1 MYQGYSGTWFLTSE
15 FRVKFYIL
23 NNKSLTMAMEHGF
36 SPREAPSS
44 ISIKLGQVKKK
55 EAHVCIFDGCER
67 GKRGYSD
74 YCRKHKAIGKIVEGK
89 ITREKALNVDP
100 SVSMYEESL
109 RIQESK
115 LSPIQESVHLK
126 SPSHCKFDD
135 CQNQRKGYSDFCRE
149 HKAIGK
155 IIAGKIAREKAISKI
170 AERDNQGQ
178 VTETNPTDYS
188 ANMDYNSG
196 IELGKEEPTT
206 FTWSVLSFSLIILFF
221 FTLDSPSSGDIYG
234 LACFALPVFCVTVGA
249 AIKEPL
255 TRLLVMTFLIPIT
268 VFLMFH
274 IFLAMLFADLGSGGC
289 YGVCGLS
296 GWGGP

>member
-1 MYQGYSGTWFLTSE
+1 
-15 FRVKFYIL
+15 
-23 NNKSLTMAMEHGF
+23 MAIEHGF

-89 ITREKALNVDP
+89 IAREKVLNVDP
-100 SVSMYEESL
+100 SISMYEESL
-109 RIQESK
+109 RIQES
-115 LSPIQESVHLK
+115 ESLRIPESSHLK
-126 SPSHCKFDD
+126 SPYQCKLGD
-135 CQNQRKGYSDFCRE
+135 CQNPRKGYSDFCRE

-155 IIAGKIAREKAISKI
+155 IIAGKIAREKAIAKI

-178 VTETNPTDYS
+178 VTETNPSYS
-188 ANMDYNSG
+188 SS
-196 IELGKEEPTT
+196 ITT
-206 FTWSVLSFSLIILFF
+206 NADNYEDDSTFFWSALTFSLITLFF
-221 FTLDSPSSGDIYG
+221 FTLDSPSADEVGF
-234 LACFALPVFCVTVGA
+234 LACFALPLFCVWVGA

-255 TRLLVMTFLIPIT
+255 TRLFVMTFLVPIT
-268 VFLMFH
+268 VYLMFH
-274 IFLAMLFADLGSGGC
+274 IFLVMLFADLGSGGC

>member
-1 MYQGYSGTWFLTSE
+1 
-15 FRVKFYIL
+15 
-23 NNKSLTMAMEHGF
+23 MATEHGF
-36 SPREAPSS
+36 SHGEAPSS
-44 ISIKLGQVKKK
+44 ITINIGQSEKIGQSQKK

-74 YCRKHKAIGKIVEGK
+74 FCRKHKGMGKIIRSKIARDSGK
-89 ITREKALNVDP
+89 IARYKSINVDS

-115 LSPIQESVHLK
+115 LLPIQESVHLK
-126 SPSHCKFDD
+126 SPSHCKLGD

-170 AERDNQGQ
+170 AERDNLGQ

-196 IELGKEEPTT
+196 IELGKDDST
-206 FTWSVLSFSLIILFF
+206 FIGTALTFGVISLAF
-221 FTLDSPSSGDIYG
+221 FTFSSPTANDVVYFA
-234 LACFALPVFCVTVGA
+234 ACFALPFFCALVGA
-249 AIKEPL
+249 AIKEPI

-274 IFLAMLFADLGSGGC
+274 LFLAMLFADLGSGGC
-289 YGVCGLS
+289 FGVCGLT

>member
-1 MYQGYSGTWFLTSE
+1 ME
-15 FRVKFYIL
+15 I
-23 NNKSLTMAMEHGF
+23 EHGF
-36 SPREAPSS
+36 SHGEAPSS
-44 ISIKLGQVKKK
+44 ITINIGQSEKIGQSQKK

-74 YCRKHKAIGKIVEGK
+74 FCRKHKGMGKIIRSKIARDSGK
-89 ITREKALNVDP
+89 IARGKAVYVDP

-109 RIQESK
+109 RVQESK
-115 LSPIQESVHLK
+115 LLPIQEPVHLK
-126 SPSHCKFDD
+126 SPSHCKFSD

-196 IELGKEEPTT
+196 IELGKDDST
-206 FTWSVLSFSLIILFF
+206 FIGYALTFGLIGFTFF
-221 FTLDSPSSGDIYG
+221 IFDSPTGDEVVFFA
-234 LACFALPVFCVTVGA
+234 ACFALPLFCAMVGA

-255 TRLLVMTFLIPIT
+255 TRLLVMAFLIPIT
-268 VFLMFH
+268 AFLMFH
-274 IFLAMLFADLGSGGC
+274 LFLAMLFADLGSGGC
-289 YGVCGLS
+289 FGVCGLS

>member
-1 MYQGYSGTWFLTSE
+1 
-15 FRVKFYIL
+15 
-23 NNKSLTMAMEHGF
+23 MAIGHGF
-36 SPREAPSS
+36 SPGEAPSS
-44 ISIKLGQVKKK
+44 ITINIGQSEKISQSQKK

-74 YCRKHKAIGKIVEGK
+74 YCRKHKAMGKIIRSKIARDSGK
-89 ITREKALNVDP
+89 IARHKSINVDS

-115 LSPIQESVHLK
+115 LLPIQESVHLK
-126 SPSHCKFDD
+126 SPSHCKFGD
-135 CQNQRKGYSDFCRE
+135 CQNQRKGYSAFCRE

-170 AERDNQGQ
+170 AERDNIGQ
-178 VTETNPTDYS
+178 VTEENPTDYS
-188 ANMDYNSG
+188 AIMDHNPR
-196 IELGKEEPTT
+196 IELEKDDST
-206 FTWSVLSFSLIILFF
+206 FFGTALTFGVIGLAFFSFSSPTADDVVFF
-221 FTLDSPSSGDIYG
+221 A
-234 LACFALPVFCVTVGA
+234 ACFALPFFCVLVGA

-268 VFLMFH
+268 AFLMFH
-274 IFLAMLFADLGSGGC
+274 LFLAMLFADLGSGGC
-289 YGVCGLS
+289 FGVCGLS

>member
-55 EAHVCIFDGCER
+55 EADVCIFDGCER

-89 ITREKALNVDP
+89 IAREKALNVDP
-100 SVSMYEESL
+100 SISMYEESL
-109 RIQESK
+109 RIQES
-115 LSPIQESVHLK
+115 ESLQIPESSHLK
-126 SPSHCKFDD
+126 SSNHCKLGD

-155 IIAGKIAREKAISKI
+155 IISGKIAREKAIAKI

-178 VTETNPTDYS
+178 VTETNPSYS
-188 ANMDYNSG
+188 SSITINADNS
-196 IELGKEEPTT
+196 EEDSL
-206 FTWSVLSFSLIILFF
+206 FIGSALIFSLITMVFVF
-221 FTLDSPSSGDIYG
+221 ASDSPTEDEIYSV
-234 LACFALPVFCVTVGA
+234 ACFALPVFCLSVVA

>member
-1 MYQGYSGTWFLTSE
+1 MVT
-15 FRVKFYIL
+15 
-23 NNKSLTMAMEHGF
+23 EHGF
-36 SPREAPSS
+36 SHGETPSS
-44 ISIKLGQVKKK
+44 ITINIGQSEKIGQSQKK

-74 YCRKHKAIGKIVEGK
+74 FCRKHKGMGKIIRSK
-89 ITREKALNVDP
+89 IARDKAINVDP

-109 RIQESK
+109 RVQESK
-115 LSPIQESVHLK
+115 LLPIQESVHLK
-126 SPSHCKFDD
+126 SPSHCKFGD

-155 IIAGKIAREKAISKI
+155 VIAGKIAREKAIAKI

-196 IELGKEEPTT
+196 IELGKDDST
-206 FTWSVLSFSLIILFF
+206 FIGYALTFGLIGLTFF
-221 FTLDSPSSGDIYG
+221 IFDSPTGDEVVFFA
-234 LACFALPVFCVTVGA
+234 ACFALPLFCAMVGA
-249 AIKEPL
+249 AIKEPI
-255 TRLLVMTFLIPIT
+255 TRLLVMAFLIPIT
-268 VFLMFH
+268 AFLMFH

-289 YGVCGLS
+289 FGVCGLS

>member
-1 MYQGYSGTWFLTSE
+1 
-15 FRVKFYIL
+15 
-23 NNKSLTMAMEHGF
+23 MATEHGF
-36 SPREAPSS
+36 SHREAPSS
-44 ISIKLGQVKKK
+44 ITINIGQSEKIGQSQKK

-74 YCRKHKAIGKIVEGK
+74 YCRKHKAMGKIIRSKIARDSGK
-89 ITREKALNVDP
+89 IGRGKAVNVDP

-109 RIQESK
+109 RVQESK
-115 LSPIQESVHLK
+115 LLPIQEPVHLK
-126 SPSHCKFDD
+126 SPSHCKFSD

-170 AERDNQGQ
+170 AERDNQSQ

-188 ANMDYNSG
+188 AIMDHNPR
-196 IELGKEEPTT
+196 IELEKDDST
-206 FTWSVLSFSLIILFF
+206 FIGTALTFGLIGFAFFMFS
-221 FTLDSPSSGDIYG
+221 SPNANDMVYFA
-234 LACFALPVFCVTVGA
+234 ACYALPLFCALVGA
-249 AIKEPL
+249 AIKEPI
-255 TRLLVMTFLIPIT
+255 TRLLVMAFLIPIT
-268 VFLMFH
+268 AFLMFH

>member
-1 MYQGYSGTWFLTSE
+1 MVT
-15 FRVKFYIL
+15 
-23 NNKSLTMAMEHGF
+23 EHGF
-36 SPREAPSS
+36 SHGETPSS
-44 ISIKLGQVKKK
+44 ITINIGQSEKIGQNQKK

-74 YCRKHKAIGKIVEGK
+74 FCRKHKGMGKIIRSK
-89 ITREKALNVDP
+89 IARDKAINVDP

-109 RIQESK
+109 RVQESK
-115 LSPIQESVHLK
+115 LLPIQEPVHLK
-126 SPSHCKFDD
+126 SPSHCKFSD

-155 IIAGKIAREKAISKI
+155 IIAGKIAREKAIAKI

-178 VTETNPTDYS
+178 VTETNPSYS
-188 ANMDYNSG
+188 SSITINADNYEDDS
-196 IELGKEEPTT
+196 T
-206 FTWSVLSFSLIILFF
+206 FFWSTLTFSLITLFF
-221 FTLDSPSSGDIYG
+221 FTLDSPSADEVYF
-234 LACFALPVFCVTVGA
+234 LACFALPLFCVWIGA

-255 TRLLVMTFLIPIT
+255 TRLLVMTFLVPIT
-268 VFLMFH
+268 VYLMFH

>member
-1 MYQGYSGTWFLTSE
+1 
-15 FRVKFYIL
+15 
-23 NNKSLTMAMEHGF
+23 MEIEQGF
-36 SPREAPSS
+36 SHGEAPSS
-44 ISIKLGQVKKK
+44 ITINIGQSEKIGQSQKK

-74 YCRKHKAIGKIVEGK
+74 FCRKHKGMGKIIRSKIARDRGK
-89 ITREKALNVDP
+89 IARDKAINVDP

-109 RIQESK
+109 RVQESK
-115 LSPIQESVHLK
+115 LLPIQESVHLK
-126 SPSHCKFDD
+126 SPSHCKFGD

-170 AERDNQGQ
+170 AERDNPGQ

-188 ANMDYNSG
+188 AIMDHNSR
-196 IELGKEEPTT
+196 IELEKDDST
-206 FTWSVLSFSLIILFF
+206 FIGNALTFGLIGFAFFMFS
-221 FTLDSPSSGDIYG
+221 SPNANDMVYFA
-234 LACFALPVFCVTVGA
+234 ACYALPLFCALVGA
-249 AIKEPL
+249 AIKEPI

-274 IFLAMLFADLGSGGC
+274 LFLAMLFADLGSGGC

>member
-1 MYQGYSGTWFLTSE
+1 
-15 FRVKFYIL
+15 
-23 NNKSLTMAMEHGF
+23 MAIGHGF
-36 SPREAPSS
+36 SPGEAPSS
-44 ISIKLGQVKKK
+44 ITINIGQSENK

-196 IELGKEEPTT
+196 IELGKDDSTIGIAMT
-206 FTWSVLSFSLIILFF
+206 FGLIGLTFF
-221 FTLDSPSSGDIYG
+221 IFDSPTGDEVVFFA
-234 LACFALPVFCVTVGA
+234 ACFALPLFCVMVGA

-255 TRLLVMTFLIPIT
+255 TRLLVMAFLIPIT
-268 VFLMFH
+268 AFLMFH
-274 IFLAMLFADLGSGGC
+274 LFLAMLFADLGSGGC
-289 YGVCGLS
+289 FGVCGLS

>member
-1 MYQGYSGTWFLTSE
+1 
-15 FRVKFYIL
+15 
-23 NNKSLTMAMEHGF
+23 MAIEHGF

-74 YCRKHKAIGKIVEGK
+74 YCRKHKAIGKIIRGK
-89 ITREKALNVDP
+89 IARDKAINVDP
-100 SVSMYEESL
+100 SVSIYEESI
-109 RIQESK
+109 RVQESK
-115 LSPIQESVHLK
+115 LLPIQESVHLK
-126 SPSHCKFDD
+126 SPSHCKFGD

-188 ANMDYNSG
+188 AIIDPETDDS
-196 IELGKEEPTT
+196 T
-206 FTWSVLSFSLIILFF
+206 FFWSALTFSLITLFF
-221 FTLDSPSSGDIYG
+221 FTMDSPSADEAYG
-234 LACFALPVFCVTVGA
+234 LACFALPLFCVWVGS

-255 TRLLVMTFLIPIT
+255 TRLFVMTFLIPIT
-268 VFLMFH
+268 VYLMFH
-274 IFLAMLFADLGSGGC
+274 IFLVMLFADLGSGGC

>member
-1 MYQGYSGTWFLTSE
+1 
-15 FRVKFYIL
+15 
-23 NNKSLTMAMEHGF
+23 MAIEHGF
-36 SPREAPSS
+36 SPGEAPSS
-44 ISIKLGQVKKK
+44 ITINLGQSENIGQSEKK
-55 EAHVCIFDGCER
+55 EAHVCIFDGCTR

-74 YCRKHKAIGKIVEGK
+74 YCRKHKAIET
-89 ITREKALNVDP
+89 ITEEQIKEWINVDP

-109 RIQESK
+109 RVQESK
-115 LSPIQESVHLK
+115 LLPIQESVHLK
-126 SPSHCKFDD
+126 SPSHCKFGD

-188 ANMDYNSG
+188 AIIDPETDDS
-196 IELGKEEPTT
+196 T
-206 FTWSVLSFSLIILFF
+206 FFWSALTFSLITLFF
-221 FTLDSPSSGDIYG
+221 FTMDSPSADEAYG
-234 LACFALPVFCVTVGA
+234 LACFALPLFCVWVGS

-255 TRLLVMTFLIPIT
+255 TRLFVMTFLIPIT
-268 VFLMFH
+268 VYLMFH

>member
-1 MYQGYSGTWFLTSE
+1 MVT
-15 FRVKFYIL
+15 
-23 NNKSLTMAMEHGF
+23 EHGF
-36 SPREAPSS
+36 SHGETPSS
-44 ISIKLGQVKKK
+44 ITINIGQSEKIGQNQKK

-74 YCRKHKAIGKIVEGK
+74 FCRKHKGMGKIIRSK
-89 ITREKALNVDP
+89 IARDRSKIARDKGINVDP

-109 RIQESK
+109 RVQESK
-115 LSPIQESVHLK
+115 LLPIQESVHLK
-126 SPSHCKFDD
+126 SPSHCKFGD

-155 IIAGKIAREKAISKI
+155 VIAGKIAREKAIAKI
-170 AERDNQGQ
+170 AERDNLGQ

-196 IELGKEEPTT
+196 IELGKDDST
-206 FTWSVLSFSLIILFF
+206 FTANALTFGLIGFAFFMFS
-221 FTLDSPSSGDIYG
+221 SPNANDMVYFA
-234 LACFALPVFCVTVGA
+234 ACYALPLFCALVGA
-249 AIKEPL
+249 AIKEPI
-255 TRLLVMTFLIPIT
+255 TRLLVMAFLIPIT
-268 VFLMFH
+268 AFLMFH

-289 YGVCGLS
+289 FGVCGLS